1 MNFVQETTEH
11 TVEIRKYLSEIE
23 ELKLTIDAM
32 LAKEKK
38 LQERIRKLEELLKKA
53 EDDAREKDAQHQV
66 CSFVCSFVYLFF
78 SFMRNVNVCF

>member
-1 MNFVQETTEH
+1 M
-11 TVEIRKYLSEIE
+11 SEIE

-38 LQERIRKLEELLKKA
+38 LQERIKRLEELLKKA

-66 CSFVCSFVYLFF
+66 CLFSCFVDIVYLSFCLFVFLFFVCLSYYVSARL
-78 SFMRNVNVCF
+78 S